1 MKKPGCHTLKSLTG
15 SLKFKNVLLA
25 DLRGSDKD
33 FVEELMLAEFMSS
46 MTKRNLEIHPQ
57 ILAYLN
63 NLLLQ
68 TTNLCLSTFAILRI
82 QKKIPE
88 ELWTGCAGASIWTQ
102 TLAYAVM
109 QTGGHV
115 KGHDHGFGN
124 AHIEQ
129 LAHHYTN
136 YNCVNEFQT
145 YNSQN
150 VLIKEREF
158 NKELVIFNKTVK
170 ISASKKIQYSKSV
183 SYTYGT
189 ISSIMY
195 LPTAFHSEGTRLRPI
210 LSE

>member
-1 MKKPGCHTLKSLTG
+1 MVS
-15 SLKFKNVLLA
+15 NVRSEKAWLSYSQES
-25 DLRGSDKD
+25 DWFIKIQKTFCCGLRGSDKD
-33 FVEELMLAEFMSS
+33 FVELMLAEFMSS

-68 TTNLCLSTFAILRI
+68 TTNFVSFHLCNLKNS
-82 QKKIPE
+82 KKIPE

-129 LAHHYTN
+129 LAPLHK
-136 YNCVNEFQT
+136 
-145 YNSQN
+145 
-150 VLIKEREF
+150 L
-158 NKELVIFNKTVK
+158 
-170 ISASKKIQYSKSV
+170 
-183 SYTYGT
+183 
-189 ISSIMY
+189 
-195 LPTAFHSEGTRLRPI
+195 
-210 LSE
+210 